1 MRIYH
6 YYYLD
11 RGIWITSDQTELPIS
26 SMSSQHLLLS
36 YYKCIRDNWRLP
48 FVPLILAELATRG
61 YHTSHPE
68 LFI

>member
-1 MRIYH
+1 MRMYH
-6 YYYLD
+6 YYLD

-48 FVPLILAELATRG
+48 FVPLLLAELATRG
-61 YHTSHPE
+61 YRTSHPE
-68 LFI
+68 IFI

>member
-6 YYYLD
+6 YYLD
-11 RGIWITSDQTELPIS
+11 RGIWITRDQTELPIS
-26 SMSSQHLLLS
+26 SMSSQHLLSS

-48 FVPLILAELATRG
+48 FVPLLLAELATRG
-61 YHTSHPE
+61 YRTSHPE